1 MNSSQLQKKT
11 VDQLFRIISENAAYI
26 NNLLTWDFFKVSIKI
41 SHTFHPWTIRRTFTS
56 PEKML
61 KQRSKTVCFLV
72 RFSLIPMSHCPTQKA
87 TEWRVMA
94 SLRRQQNGG
103 SWPLSE
109 GPSPTHANHSPEVSF
124 YSPEVSLHS
133 PEVSFLFNGFIK
145 DLGTLA
151 CMFFLPSSLCKSQ
164 ACLVAPHVRF
174 HSLSFSLH
182 SDLVRREVRPLVFAS
197 KKNRSKRCPVLDK
210 RGVTAAGQ
218 KKHQKQCKN

>member
-1 MNSSQLQKKT
+1 MNSSQLQKNLWT
-11 VDQLFRIISENAAYI
+11 NCSEWFSVHAAYI
-26 NNLLTWDFFKVSIKI
+26 NNRLTWDFFKVSIKI

-124 YSPEVSLHS
+124 YSPEVS
-133 PEVSFLFNGFIK
+133 FLFKGFIK

-164 ACLVAPHVRF
+164 ARLVAPHVRF
-174 HSLSFSLH
+174 HSFSLH

-197 KKNRSKRCPVLDK
+197 KKKRSKRCPVLDK

-218 KKHQKQCKN
+218 KKHQKRCKD